1 MERHIAQPTIQFAA
15 VDLPPRVLFNPR
27 ESSFRLDPYSHYKRL
42 READPVYYST
52 MGVWFL
58 ARYEDVS
65 AALRDRRL
73 AAQDIPSQVQKKS
86 EFLRT
91 RTISAERPSNLDA
104 LVANSRNWFVFKDPP
119 DHTRLRRTV
128 AKAFQR
134 RSVETMRPHVRAC
147 AQSLLARMKSNAR
160 MDLVKDFSAHLPVNV
175 IATLFGFPS
184 ADFEKLAGWA
194 ERLPRIFDPLV
205 SFEELETLD
214 RASREFK
221 AYLSD
226 ICAEKRARPQP
237 DLLSTLVAARDEQGQ
252 LSDDELMSTCI
263 MTFSAGEEST
273 AAMLGNGSLAL
284 IRDRD
289 RTHELRAH
297 PDLLPQAVEEL
308 MRYDGPLQMTC
319 RTANEDLE
327 IGGKLIRKGQAIY
340 LLLGSANRDP
350 ARFPKPDAL
359 DWHRPR
365 VEHIAFGAGH
375 HACVGATLARVE
387 LEEAFR
393 VLLEILPDLELA
405 GEPRWRDHLVIR
417 GMTSLPVERRKPRL
431 DEKNSIS

>member
-1 MERHIAQPTIQFAA
+1 MERHIAQPTIQRADT
-15 VDLPPRVLFNPR
+15 DLPPRVLFSPGD
-27 ESSFRLDPYSHYKRL
+27 SSFRLDPYSHYRRL
-42 READPVYYST
+42 READPIHYSA

-58 ARYEDVS
+58 ACYDDVN
-65 AALRDRRL
+65 AALRDHRL
-73 AAQDIPSQVQKKS
+73 AAQDIPNQVQKKS
-86 EFLRT
+86 DFLRK
-91 RTISAERPSNLDA
+91 RSISAERPSNLDD

-134 RSVETMRPHVRAC
+134 RSVESMRPYVRAC
-147 AQSLLARMKSNAR
+147 AQNLLAKMISKTRI
-160 MDLVKDFSAHLPVNV
+160 DLVADFSAHLPVNV

-205 SFEELETLD
+205 SFEELDTLD

-221 AYLSD
+221 AYLAD
-226 ICAEKRARPQP
+226 ICAEKRARPQS
-237 DLLSTLVAARDEQGQ
+237 DLLSALVVARDEQEQ
-252 LSDDELMSTCI
+252 LSEDELMSTCI

-289 RTHELRAH
+289 RMNELRAH
-297 PDLLPQAVEEL
+297 LDLLPQAIEEL

-319 RTANEDLE
+319 RTAKEDLE
-327 IGGKLIRKGQAIY
+327 IAGKLIRKGQAVY

-350 ARFPKPDAL
+350 ARFPNPDAL

-365 VEHIAFGAGH
+365 IEHVALGAGH

-405 GEPRWRDHLVIR
+405 GEPQWRDHLVIR
-417 GMTSLPVERRKPRL
+417 GMTSLPVERRKPCFEAIPL
-431 DEKNSIS
+431 A

>member
-1 MERHIAQPTIQFAA
+1 MSQPTVQFAA
-15 VDLPPRVLFNPR
+15 MDLPPRVHFNPR
-27 ESSFRLDPYSHYKRL
+27 DSSFRLDPYSHYKRL
-42 READPVYYST
+42 RETEPVYYST

-58 ARYEDVS
+58 AGYDDVN

-73 AAQDIPSQVQKKS
+73 AAQDIPSQVQRKS
-86 EFLRT
+86 EFLRA
-91 RTISAERPSNLDA
+91 RSISPGQRSNLDA

-134 RSVETMRPHVRAC
+134 RPVETMRPYVRSSAR
-147 AQSLLARMKSNAR
+147 SLLSPLMSKRHI
-160 MDLVKDFSAHLPVNV
+160 DLVKDFSAHLPVNV

-221 AYLSD
+221 AYLDD
-226 ICAEKRARPQP
+226 ICAEKRARPQS
-237 DLLSTLVAARDEQGQ
+237 DLLSALVVAHDEQGQ

-284 IRDRD
+284 INDRD
-289 RTHELRAH
+289 RTDELRAH
-297 PDLLPQAVEEL
+297 PDLLSQAVEEL

-319 RTANEDLE
+319 RTAKEDLE

-350 ARFPKPDAL
+350 ARFPNPDAL
-359 DWHRPR
+359 NWHRPR

-393 VLLEILPDLELA
+393 VLLEILPDLELTE
-405 GEPRWRDHLVIR
+405 EPQWRDHLVIR
-417 GMTSLPVERRKPRL
+417 GMTSLPVQRRTPRL
-431 DEKNSIS
+431 EALSSA